1 MNKKFERLELDIPLD
16 DIDCW
21 NRYPKHRWVYDMS
34 RLLDSQN
41 IKWSP
46 FECEDLPDRELNME
60 LLTNNT
66 VIKQPGF
73 IYVDLPKTHALFSEI
88 YIIRG
93 EIKHLKHVD
102 AHAWSDMQ
110 SPSGALDIRL
120 NAFVSIHFAKFT
132 GVLSTKSYGTNI
144 YMCKLR
150 PWNTSTDSTTE
161 KLIARIYR
169 KQNNVSSSNGLSDR
183 VLQEIVAS

>member
-1 MNKKFERLELDIPLD
+1 MNKKFERVELDIPVD

-46 FECEDLPDRELNME
+46 FEREDLPHRELNME
-60 LLTNNT
+60 LLTNSA
-66 VIKQPGF
+66 VVKQPGF
-73 IYVDLPKTHALFSEI
+73 IYVDLPKTKPLLSEI

-93 EIKHLKHVD
+93 EIKHIKHLDVNTE
-102 AHAWSDMQ
+102 AELS
-110 SPSGALDIRL
+110 SLSGALDIRL

-132 GVLSTKSYGTNI
+132 GVLSTQSYGTNI
-144 YMCKLR
+144 YKCKLR
-150 PWNTSTDSTTE
+150 PWSNDTDLTTQ
-161 KLIARIYR
+161 KLIVRIYR
-169 KQNNVSSSNGLSDR
+169 KQNVSSISNGLSDR